1 MLNGFKQTGSGYTF
15 FMLVFLGGLWTQ
27 PAGADELVY
36 TPINPSFGGSPL
48 NGTWLLGNAQA
59 QNTFE
64 DPADAESDDLAKKS
78 DLDNFNETVERIAL
92 SRIASQL
99 VSSFLD
105 GDANY
110 LETGNLILEITE
122 DPVTGKTT
130 IKTTDKTTGDVTIID
145 LGFKKK

>member
-1 MLNGFKQTGSGYTF
+1 MRNDSRQTFGMFAF
-15 FMLVFLGGLWTQ
+15 FMVIFFGWLCVQ
-27 PAGADELVY
+27 PAWADELVY

-48 NGTWLLGNAQA
+48 NGTWLLGNSQA

-64 DPADAESDDLAKKS
+64 DPAEAESKDLAKKS
-78 DLDNFNETVERIAL
+78 DLDNFNDTLERIAL

-130 IKTTDKTTGDVTIID
+130 IKTTDKGTGDVTIID
-145 LGFKKK
+145 LGFTPK